1 MTLTFV
7 HHHRYLDPDQCWWAA
22 ILLTLAWLM
31 LGRWVERTS
40 IKTYE
45 RSMLSECISQSL
57 EKHPFRQHPV
67 KSCFL
72 NFIRMLDYICPI
84 FLQKFLLLPS
94 FLNSRTRDD
103 LNHYIV
109 NRMSDDDRESRMF
122 FFAFR
127 NCRGDRTLF
136 PQTPMTARKKAFICF
151 VALMFSFI
159 SCSPSFSLNLCIV
172 FFCSVALVSRYFSN
186 VASFFSCNP
195 SPTSFCTNRVSIRR

>member
-1 MTLTFV
+1 
-7 HHHRYLDPDQCWWAA
+7 
-22 ILLTLAWLM
+22 M

-45 RSMLSECISQSL
+45 RSMLNECISQSL

-72 NFIRMLDYICPI
+72 SFIRMLDYICPI
-84 FLQKFLLLPS
+84 FLQKFLFLPS
-94 FLNSRTRDD
+94 FLNSRTRYD

-109 NRMSDDDRESRMF
+109 NRMSDDGRESRML

-127 NCRGDRTLF
+127 NCRGDRTLYS
-136 PQTPMTARKKAFICF
+136 QTPMTARRKAVICF

-159 SCSPSFSLNLCIV
+159 TCSPSYSLNLCIV
-172 FFCSVALVSRYFSN
+172 FFCSVALVSLHFSDF
-186 VASFFSCNP
+186 ASFFSCNP
-195 SPTSFCTNRVSIRR
+195 SPTQFFTDRVSIRH